1 MKFYITIAC
10 FVGFLLTVYYFS
22 YQLQLVFSNVVNA
35 IGVKLGYYSK
45 EGELELKKY
54 VFLHR
59 SSLVARLYWFVND
72 LIINMGMKVS
82 GVTPLGFI
90 LFWAIVALI
99 LSVFCTMI
107 LRLGFIGVIPLFF
120 ILLVFEIVLIRVS
133 ISEKIE
139 RREACIMDAVDL
151 IIPELR
157 NGVKNAIL
165 FQKQNFSPL
174 IVDDFNEFDI
184 NVNQRKMSFNDAMM
198 ILSDNLGMLFRDF
211 AQKAISFEQSG
222 DLDMLDIFVEIVET
236 NRLRRELRDIN
247 NVRFS
252 AIRRDFIVSSALM
265 VVYAFYAMATDKF
278 TRVFLTST
286 TFGKFIVIF
295 MFADTIAVLAFIS
308 MIKSKSL

>member
-22 YQLQLVFSNVVNA
+22 YQLQLVFSNMVNA
-35 IGVKLGYYSK
+35 IGTKLGYYSK

-59 SSLVARLYWFVND
+59 SSLVAKLYWFVND

-82 GVTPLGFI
+82 GVTPLGFL
-90 LFWAIVALI
+90 LFWAIIALI
-99 LSVFCTMI
+99 LSVFCTVI

-265 VVYAFYAMATDKF
+265 VAYAFYAMATDKF

>member
-22 YQLQLVFSNVVNA
+22 YQLQLVFSNMINA

-90 LFWAIVALI
+90 LFWAIIALI

-107 LRLGFIGVIPLFF
+107 LRLGFVGVIPLFF

-265 VVYAFYAMATDKF
+265 VAYAFYAMATDKF

>member
-22 YQLQLVFSNVVNA
+22 YQLQLVFSNMVNA
-35 IGVKLGYYSK
+35 IGTKLGYYSK

-59 SSLVARLYWFVND
+59 SSLVAKLYWFVND

-82 GVTPLGFI
+82 GVTPLGFL
-90 LFWAIVALI
+90 LFWAIIALI
-99 LSVFCTMI
+99 LSVFCTLI

-265 VVYAFYAMATDKF
+265 VAYAFYAMATDKF

>member
-10 FVGFLLTVYYFS
+10 FIGFLLTVYYFS
-22 YQLQLVFSNVVNA
+22 YQLQLVFSNMVNA
-35 IGVKLGYYSK
+35 IGTKLGYYSK

-59 SSLVARLYWFVND
+59 SSLVAKLYWFVND

-82 GVTPLGFI
+82 GVTPLGFL
-90 LFWAIVALI
+90 LFWAIIALI
-99 LSVFCTMI
+99 LSVFCTLI

-265 VVYAFYAMATDKF
+265 VAYAFYAMATDKF

>member
-10 FVGFLLTVYYFS
+10 FIGFLLTVYYFS

-35 IGVKLGYYSK
+35 IGTKLGYYSK

-59 SSLVARLYWFVND
+59 SSLVAKLYWFVND

-82 GVTPLGFI
+82 GVTPLGFL
-90 LFWAIVALI
+90 LFWAIIALI
-99 LSVFCTMI
+99 LSVFCTLI

-265 VVYAFYAMATDKF
+265 VAYAFYAMATDKF

>member
-10 FVGFLLTVYYFS
+10 FIGFLLTVYYFS
-22 YQLQLVFSNVVNA
+22 YQLQLVFSNMVNSV
-35 IGVKLGYYSK
+35 GTKLGYYSK

-59 SSLVARLYWFVND
+59 SSLIAKLYWFVND

-82 GVTPLGFI
+82 GVTPLGFL
-90 LFWAIVALI
+90 LFWAIIALI
-99 LSVFCTMI
+99 LSVFCTLI

-265 VVYAFYAMATDKF
+265 VAYAFYAMATDKF

>member
-1 MKFYITIAC
+1 MKFYITVAC

-35 IGVKLGYYSK
+35 IGTKLGYYSK

-59 SSLVARLYWFVND
+59 SSFVAKLYWFVND

-82 GVTPLGFI
+82 GVTPLGFL
-90 LFWAIVALI
+90 LFWAIIALI
-99 LSVFCTMI
+99 LSVFCTVI

-198 ILSDNLGMLFRDF
+198 ILSDNLGILFRDF

-222 DLDMLDIFVEIVET
+222 DLDMLDIFVEIIET

-265 VVYAFYAMATDKF
+265 IAYAFYAMATDKF

>member
-107 LRLGFIGVIPLFF
+107 LRLGFVGVIPLFF

-265 VVYAFYAMATDKF
+265 VAYAFYAMATDKF

>member
-90 LFWAIVALI
+90 LFWAIIALI

-265 VVYAFYAMATDKF
+265 VAYAFYAMATDKF

>member
-1 MKFYITIAC
+1 MKFYITVAC

-22 YQLQLVFSNVVNA
+22 YQLQLVFSNVVNS
-35 IGVKLGYYSK
+35 IGTKLGYYSK

-59 SSLVARLYWFVND
+59 SSFVAKLYWFVND

-82 GVTPLGFI
+82 GVTPLGFL
-90 LFWAIVALI
+90 LFWAIIALI
-99 LSVFCTMI
+99 LSVFCTVI

-222 DLDMLDIFVEIVET
+222 DLDMLDIFVEIIET

-265 VVYAFYAMATDKF
+265 IAYAFYAMATDKF

>member
-1 MKFYITIAC
+1 MKFYITVAC

-35 IGVKLGYYSK
+35 IGTKLGYYSK

-59 SSLVARLYWFVND
+59 SSFVAKLYWFVND

-82 GVTPLGFI
+82 GVTPLGFL
-90 LFWAIVALI
+90 LFWAIIALI
-99 LSVFCTMI
+99 LSVFCTVI

-222 DLDMLDIFVEIVET
+222 DLDMLDIFVEIIET

-265 VVYAFYAMATDKF
+265 IAYAFYAMATDKF

>member
-107 LRLGFIGVIPLFF
+107 LRLGFVGVIPLFF

-252 AIRRDFIVSSALM
+252 AIRRDFIVSSVLM
-265 VVYAFYAMATDKF
+265 VAYAFYAMATDKF

>member
-10 FVGFLLTVYYFS
+10 FIGFLLTVYYFS

-90 LFWAIVALI
+90 LFWAIIALI

-265 VVYAFYAMATDKF
+265 VAYAFYAMATDKF

>member
-1 MKFYITIAC
+1 
-10 FVGFLLTVYYFS
+10 
-22 YQLQLVFSNVVNA
+22 
-35 IGVKLGYYSK
+35 
-45 EGELELKKY
+45 
-54 VFLHR
+54 
-59 SSLVARLYWFVND
+59 
-72 LIINMGMKVS
+72 
-82 GVTPLGFI
+82 
-90 LFWAIVALI
+90 
-99 LSVFCTMI
+99 MI
-107 LRLGFIGVIPLFF
+107 LRLGFVGVIPLFF

-252 AIRRDFIVSSALM
+252 AIRRDFIVSSVLM
-265 VVYAFYAMATDKF
+265 VAYAFYAMATDKF

>member
-59 SSLVARLYWFVND
+59 SSLVAKLYWFVND

-82 GVTPLGFI
+82 GVTPLGFL
-90 LFWAIVALI
+90 LFWAIIALI

-252 AIRRDFIVSSALM
+252 AIRRDFIVSSVLM
-265 VVYAFYAMATDKF
+265 VAYAFYAMATDKF